1 MINPFSKEADQLV
14 LPVDLI
20 KAFREGSCGKFQV

>member
-1 MINPFSKEADQLV
+1 MQLV

-20 KAFREGSCGKFQV
+20 YKIFQIIIKKNVSPIKYLII